1 MKVELEPDEA
11 WELMSIVVARLAG
24 EAALA
29 DGDRAKLRRWRS
41 ESMQP
46 SGEGMRLLT
55 EKVNADIAA
64 TLSRKRA
71 SHIRKPDWRK

>member
-11 WELMSIVVARLAG
+11 WELMSLVVARLAG

-46 SGEGMRLLT
+46 SGDGMRLLT

-64 TLSRKRA
+64 TLRRKRG